1 MKFTFSII
9 TSDNSIDTHIE
20 QTIDS
25 IFGNNIPSESYEII
39 VIGGDGEWY
48 DYEKHNGNVKWV
60 AVDESL
66 DENWYAKKKNM
77 VVEFAKFDNI
87 VYSHDYFLYDVNWYN
102 GFLKF
107 GDDWDI
113 CMCVLINTNGHR
125 YRDWFAWDDIELC
138 NSPKIGGNWN
148 PNHEIALV
156 PYDYNKTQNM
166 AISGGWW
173 VAKKHVMI
181 EEPIHKDLRWGE
193 GEDTEWSMRVRE
205 KYKYVMNTNSIVRL
219 LREKRLSSYY
229 VEGDEKYTTLGWENK
244 IND

>member
-9 TSDNSIDTHIE
+9 TSDNSIDTHVE

-25 IFGNNIPSESYEII
+25 IFRNNIPSESYEII

-113 CMCVLINTNGHR
+113 CMCIHQAKEGHR
-125 YRDWFAWDDIELC
+125 FRDWLVWDDPELC
-138 NSPKIGGNWN
+138 YNVDGYQ
-148 PNHEIALV
+148 HRIAL
-156 PYDYNKTQNM
+156 P
-166 AISGGWW
+166 S
-173 VAKKHVMI
+173 
-181 EEPIHKDLRWGE
+181 
-193 GEDTEWSMRVRE
+193 
-205 KYKYVMNTNSIVRL
+205 
-219 LREKRLSSYY
+219 
-229 VEGDEKYTTLGWENK
+229 
-244 IND
+244 